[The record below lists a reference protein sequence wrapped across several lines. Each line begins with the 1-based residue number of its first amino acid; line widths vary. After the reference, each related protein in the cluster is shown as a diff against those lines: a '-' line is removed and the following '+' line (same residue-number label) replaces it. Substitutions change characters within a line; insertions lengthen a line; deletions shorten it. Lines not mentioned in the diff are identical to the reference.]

1 MGRGG
6 DWDGEWRR
14 GVERG
19 MKETGGCREIGMECK
34 REREKRVEGDGDWWE
49 ENRRRSNGRVS
60 SIGKQEWEKVRG
72 SKCN

>member
-34 REREKRVEGDGDWWE
+34 RERRELKGMEIGGRRIEGEVMG
-49 ENRRRSNGRVS
+49 G
-60 SIGKQEWEKVRG
+60 
-72 SKCN
+72 